1 MNQNTALFLIKLIH
15 TIIFIIMS
23 ACVFFI
29 LYCGIQGI
37 KNWILAASI
46 ALILLEGFALLLNKF
61 ECPLTTLA
69 KKYGFVQERYM
80 DIFLPKWFTPY
91 VVPGFTVLFFI
102 GLILVIL
109 N

>member
-1 MNQNTALFLIKLIH
+1 MNQNMALFLIKLIH
-15 TIIFIIMS
+15 TIIFIFMS

-29 LYCGIQGI
+29 LYCGIHGI
-37 KNWILAASI
+37 KNWVLAVSI
-46 ALILLEGFALLLNKF
+46 ALILMEGFALLLNKF

-69 KKYGFVQERYM
+69 KKYGYVHERYT
-80 DIFLPKWFTPY
+80 DIFLPKWFTPF
-91 VVPGFTVLFFI
+91 VVLIFTVLFLT